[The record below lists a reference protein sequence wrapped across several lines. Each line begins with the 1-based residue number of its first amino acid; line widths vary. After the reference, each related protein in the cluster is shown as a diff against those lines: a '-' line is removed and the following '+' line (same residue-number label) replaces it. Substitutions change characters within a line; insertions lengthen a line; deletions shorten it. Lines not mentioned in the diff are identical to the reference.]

1 MKVLGKNSTKQ
12 TTPKKWHHFW
22 HPNIVNACYL
32 VSPMSFHGNPA
43 HTADVGQKQGHT
55 EDIPQPS
62 VWLTEVTAWR
72 VLRESG
78 DDTNSALTL
87 HSIRCWRGPLCPSG
101 PTPTPAGTPTA
112 GCPGPYPDGFWR
124 SSWRS
129 LYNFSGHFQEAESS
143 SISSCWRRGKNL
155 KPTGL
160 GPPQN
165 ISLISEGWLCGI
177 PFLIVSLKEYLIS
190 MAGELLQ
197 ETLALMNPL
206 YPLPP
211 PSRSGGSEGHQS
223 FLGEH

>member
-1 MKVLGKNSTKQ
+1 MKESLQ
-12 TTPKKWHHFW
+12 
-22 HPNIVNACYL
+22 L
-32 VSPMSFHGNPA
+32 V
-43 HTADVGQKQGHT
+43 
-55 EDIPQPS
+55 
-62 VWLTEVTAWR
+62 W
-72 VLRESG
+72 
-78 DDTNSALTL
+78 AL
-87 HSIRCWRGPLCPSG
+87 
-101 PTPTPAGTPTA
+101 
-112 GCPGPYPDGFWR
+112 PG
-124 SSWRS
+124 SWVIKHI
-129 LYNFSGHFQEAESS
+129 LLLEK
-143 SISSCWRRGKNL
+143 GKNL

-211 PSRSGGSEGHQS
+211 PSRFGSSGGHQS